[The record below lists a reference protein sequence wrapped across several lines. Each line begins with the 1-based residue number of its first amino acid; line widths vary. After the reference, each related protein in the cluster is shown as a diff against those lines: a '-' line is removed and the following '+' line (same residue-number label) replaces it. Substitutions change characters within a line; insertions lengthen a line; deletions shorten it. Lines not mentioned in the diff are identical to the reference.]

1 MSSYWEN
8 CIGFAICLKNGK
20 FTANLRQTY
29 TSFLRRKNEANER
42 HISKKTKW
50 VQHRKKCILPHVK
63 YYLFPSQAI
72 FFYLLAS
79 LIFQD

>member
-42 HISKKTKW
+42 HITTIYGDLVAREFPADDAEEASAVNGRAQSSVHTFLKR
-50 VQHRKKCILPHVK
+50 RK
-63 YYLFPSQAI
+63 
-72 FFYLLAS
+72 
-79 LIFQD
+79 

>member
-8 CIGFAICLKNGK
+8 CIGCICLKNGK

-50 VQHRKKCILPHVK
+50 IALRGRRSK
-63 YYLFPSQAI
+63 YFWMTFSVA
-72 FFYLLAS
+72 
-79 LIFQD
+79 

>member
-20 FTANLRQTY
+20 FTANLRHTY

-42 HISKKTKW
+42 HIT
-50 VQHRKKCILPHVK
+50 
-63 YYLFPSQAI
+63 AI
-72 FFYLLAS
+72 GLRGLQSIQPEGRLRLMKFLTHKVNS
-79 LIFQD
+79 CENP

>member
-42 HISKKTKW
+42 HITSLTTEKIW
-50 VQHRKKCILPHVK
+50 
-63 YYLFPSQAI
+63 
-72 FFYLLAS
+72 LAP
-79 LIFQD
+79 